1 MLSDNPGKGLSKQLT
16 HRQSTEKG
24 MSANEIEALKQK
36 LDEILNQVNT
46 MHQQNE
52 QLNSD
57 IKTVSGQANDTE
69 TKILNLMNKL
79 TTYDEK

>member
-46 MHQQNE
+46 MHQ
-52 QLNSD
+52 
-57 IKTVSGQANDTE
+57 
-69 TKILNLMNKL
+69 
-79 TTYDEK
+79 